1 MLAHTLAQ
9 QARRPSGILGR
20 LFGMGMGRIN
30 RGVNDFVITQLDVQ
44 HNYKVLEIGFG
55 PGKAIQQIE
64 RQLSTGRV
72 YGIDMSG
79 TMVAQAAK
87 LNRRAIE
94 EGKVD
99 LRAGEASRLPYPEG
113 TFDRI
118 FCVNVMYFWPE
129 PQQELG
135 EMFRVTAPGGQVA
148 IYIGDRE
155 QMSDVPM
162 TKTGLFRLFS
172 GEDVAALLR
181 AAGFDDCRI
190 LEASIEQGPISRG
203 CCVLGKRPL
212 GM

>member
-30 RGVNDFVITQLDVQ
+30 RGVNDFVITQLDVR
-44 HNYKVLEIGFG
+44 HDHKVLEIGFG
-55 PGKAIQQIE
+55 PGKAIQQVS
-64 RQLSTGRV
+64 RQLGTGRV
-72 YGIDMSG
+72 YGLDMSS

-99 LRAGEASRLPYPEG
+99 LRAGEASQLPYRAAM
-113 TFDRI
+113 FDRI

-129 PQQELG
+129 PQRELA
-135 EMFRVTAPGGQVA
+135 EIFRVTSPGGQVA

-162 TKTGLFRLFS
+162 TKTGVFRLFS
-172 GEDVAALLR
+172 GDDVAGLLR
-181 AAGFDDCRI
+181 DAGFEDCRI

-203 CCVLGKRPL
+203 CCVLGKRP
-212 GM
+212 GCM